1 MATNTKIQGKNFKS
15 SDYLQLANLQIAN
28 PKIAN
33 PKSSDI
39 ERSKLESDDLER
51 AYLETNYLEYSDFEP
66 SYHDLQCQAQ
76 SKVQAQTKGQAQ
88 TKVKVQAQTKGQAQT
103 KVKVQAQTKVQT
115 QTKVQAQTKVKAQ
128 HQDQDQ
134 HCSNKE
140 YTAYLII
147 NDDLKMSK
155 GKIASQ
161 SAHAILNVHRFMAS
175 NGMEN
180 KAWSNH
186 GEKIVVLRASELII
200 RQLLTEYGELIINK
214 KKDKLNVFPVY
225 DAGRTEV
232 ESGSLTVLATT
243 PITDSSKPDI
253 LRILKLL

>member
-1 MATNTKIQGKNFKS
+1 MTTKTKTKGKKFKS
-15 SDYLQLANLQIAN
+15 IDDN
-28 PKIAN
+28 
-33 PKSSDI
+33 DI
-39 ERSKLESDDLER
+39 DFDHHTNDLE
-51 AYLETNYLEYSDFEP
+51 
-66 SYHDLQCQAQ
+66 C
-76 SKVQAQTKGQAQ
+76 
-88 TKVKVQAQTKGQAQT
+88 VKSTHNSTHNAT
-103 KVKVQAQTKVQT
+103 
-115 QTKVQAQTKVKAQ
+115 
-128 HQDQDQ
+128 

-180 KAWSNH
+180 KAWSNN

-200 RQLLTEYGELIINK
+200 RQLLAEYGELIINK

-243 PITDSSKPDI
+243 PIMDSSKPEI
-253 LRILKLL
+253 LKTLKLL

>member
-1 MATNTKIQGKNFKS
+1 MTTKTKTKGKKFKS
-15 SDYLQLANLQIAN
+15 IDDN
-28 PKIAN
+28 
-33 PKSSDI
+33 DI
-39 ERSKLESDDLER
+39 DFDHHTNDLE
-51 AYLETNYLEYSDFEP
+51 
-66 SYHDLQCQAQ
+66 C
-76 SKVQAQTKGQAQ
+76 
-88 TKVKVQAQTKGQAQT
+88 VKSTHNPT
-103 KVKVQAQTKVQT
+103 HNPTHNST
-115 QTKVQAQTKVKAQ
+115 
-128 HQDQDQ
+128 

-161 SAHAILNVHRFMAS
+161 SAHAILDVHRFMLS

-180 KAWSNH
+180 KAWTNH
-186 GEKIVVLRASELII
+186 GEKIVVLRASEVII
-200 RQLLTEYGELIINK
+200 RQLVAEYGEPIINK
-214 KKDKLNVFPVY
+214 KKDKLNVFPIY

-232 ESGSLTVLATT
+232 DPGSLTVLATT